1 MKIEIKKTTRP
12 DGSIFY
18 AAYKEDETTFIGGTC
33 TFVTSSTNDE
43 QAIEEAEK
51 AAKIFLLQ
59 PIVETVK
66 TIEI

>member
-12 DGSIFY
+12 DGSTFY
-18 AAYKEDETTFIGGTC
+18 AAYKEDETIFIVGTC
-33 TFVTSSTNDE
+33 TFVTSSRNDE
-43 QAIEEAEK
+43 QAIEEAEM
-51 AAKIFLLQ
+51 AARNFLIK

>member
-12 DGSIFY
+12 NGSIFY
-18 AAYKEDETTFIGGTC
+18 AAYKEDETTFISGTC

-43 QAIEEAEK
+43 QAIEEVEM
-51 AAKIFLLQ
+51 AAKNYLTQ